1 MSEVEKKLEGVLT
14 EYAKMDEGLKAMYV
28 RLRELDSISETYN
41 KSKNLLDA
49 SAVNLKST
57 SDALI
62 SEIEVLRDFAQKLS
76 DSQITTFNQKLDNLE
91 ITIKKQQ
98 KLLEKNNKT
107 SSAMMWLIALALGL
121 LIFSIFA

>member
-49 SAVNLKST
+49 SAVNLKGT

-62 SEIEVLRDFAQKLS
+62 SEIEVLRDFAQKLG